1 MFKVNSKIGFIIILC
16 VTIASIY
23 PLFNLRF
30 NFDMNKF
37 FPVGDP
43 DLEYYQQFKQKYHSE
58 IDDEYIFIGLRNENG
73 IFDQKFLKK
82 VDTLTKFVK
91 TLDNVISTY
100 SITNTRHIY
109 SNEFEQ
115 ITSEPLIHIDSINK
129 YQSDSIKLFASKE
142 YTGFF
147 VSKSRKATAIS
158 AFNKPNLTGE
168 EKDTLLNSIQHK
180 IDELGFDK
188 SYFTAKIRVEQTYI
202 HEIRKNMQLYLIV
215 SFVLILIMYYV
226 IFRTIKGLIIP
237 IIIIGSALAWS
248 LAFVGLFN
256 YPLDIIS
263 SLIPPV
269 LAVVCMSGIVY
280 ITSKY
285 FEELQNGLDK
295 KAALTKTFKDIG
307 LAIFLCAITTSIGFY
322 SLCTINLLPIRM
334 FGFFAGTG
342 VLLCYFIAIVF
353 TYAVYDNTS
362 KPVINNTAKAD
373 SKWRK
378 FMSFSFLNLV
388 KHRKVIVSIQI
399 VLVLVSLFFIS
410 KIEINSS
417 LLEEIPKHN
426 PILEDY
432 KFIEE
437 EFSGTRAI
445 ELSIQLK
452 DNNNFITEIPV
463 LNELEAIEQ
472 YLSDS
477 CGVGFMIS
485 PLTHIK
491 SVNKS
496 FHAGD
501 PKWFKIPENR
511 KQVNYFCGCLMM
523 LNNGEAFLRNISP
536 DWKEARINGKLPNIS
551 TKDFKKLSQR
561 LEDFYHRK
569 GFKYISYRLTGSS
582 LLLDKVSYTLIENM
596 FYGLLIGFISI
607 ITISAFMFRSVKM
620 IFLVLIPNII
630 PLLFMAAMMGILGI
644 YLKGDTSMIFA
655 IAFAIS
661 CDGTIYYLTRFRLS
675 LKEGRS
681 VLYSVKRA
689 FLSTGKA
696 IITNDIILF
705 TGFFSLMF
713 SSFGGTFYVGLLIS
727 TFLLFAI
734 ISDLTILPLLLLI
747 FYKKKKKE

>member
-1 MFKVNSKIGFIIILC
+1 MFKINSKLGIVLILC
-16 VTIASIY
+16 ISVASIF
-23 PLFNLRF
+23 PIFNLRF

-43 DLEYYQQFKQKYHSE
+43 DLEYYQQFRQKFHSE
-58 IDDEYIFIGLRNENG
+58 IDDEYIFIGLRNEKG
-73 IFDQKFLKK
+73 IFDQKFLIK
-82 VDTLTKFVK
+82 VDSLTAFVK
-91 TLDNVISTY
+91 RQENVLHAY

-109 SNEFEQ
+109 SDEYEQ
-115 ITSEPLIHIDSINK
+115 ITSDPLIHIDAPELYS
-129 YQSDSIKLFASKE
+129 SDSVKIFASKE

-147 VSKSRKATAIS
+147 ISKSRKSTAIS

-168 EKDTLLNSIQHK
+168 QKDTLINRIQQK
-180 IDELGFDK
+180 INELGFDK

-202 HEIRKNMQLYLIV
+202 HEIRKNMQLYLMI
-215 SFVLILIMYYV
+215 SFSLILLAYYI
-226 IFRTIKGLIIP
+226 IFRSVKGLIIP
-237 IIIIGSALAWS
+237 VIIIASALAWS
-248 LAFVGLFN
+248 LALVGLFH

-285 FEELQNGLDK
+285 FEELQNGLSRKD
-295 KAALTKTFKDIG
+295 ALAKTFKEIG
-307 LAIFLCAITTSIGFY
+307 LAVFLCAITTSIGFY
-322 SLCTINLLPIRM
+322 SLCTINLMPIRM

-342 VLLCYFIAIVF
+342 VLLCYFIAVIF
-353 TYAVYDNTS
+353 TYSVYDNTS
-362 KPVINNTAKAD
+362 KPVVLNAVRTNNR
-373 SKWRK
+373 WRK
-378 FMSFSFLNLV
+378 FMSISFLNLIR
-388 KHRKVIVSIQI
+388 HRKIVVSVQVILILISV
-399 VLVLVSLFFIS
+399 FFIS
-410 KIEINSS
+410 KIEVNSS
-417 LLEEIPKHN
+417 LLEEIPKN
-426 PILEDY
+426 NSILEDY
-432 KFIEE
+432 RFIES
-437 EFSGTRAI
+437 EFAGTRAI
-445 ELSIQLK
+445 ELSLYLNDNRNRITDIEALK
-452 DNNNFITEIPV
+452 ETE
-463 LNELEAIEQ
+463 EIEK

-496 FHAGD
+496 FHKGD
-501 PKWFKIPENR
+501 TKWFAIPETQ
-511 KQVNYFCGCLMM
+511 KLVDYYCGCLMM
-523 LNNGEAFLRNISP
+523 LNGGEAFLRNITA
-536 DWKEARINGKLPNIS
+536 DRKEARINGKLPNVS
-551 TKDFKKLSQR
+551 TKDFKKLAER
-561 LEDFYHRK
+561 FDDFYKHK
-569 GFKYISYRLTGSS
+569 GFKYVNYKMTGSS

-596 FYGLLIGFISI
+596 FVGLLIGFISI
-607 ITISAFMFRSVKM
+607 ITISAFMFRSLKM
-620 IFLVLIPNII
+620 VFLVLIPNIV
-630 PLLFMAAMMGILGI
+630 PLIFMAAMMGILGI

-696 IITNDIILF
+696 IITNDLILF

-734 ISDLTILPLLLLI
+734 ISDLTVLPLLLLI
-747 FYKKKKKE
+747 FYRKKK